1 MRPKDPILLLSF
13 LVLSSSCISVKATE
27 EESKIFN
34 YLNQIEYPFTEFKNE
49 NRNSSISDFLKE
61 DEILIL
67 KNWNN
72 SLGAPERL
80 LQSECIGCPD
90 HSSDLRPVYKVHNGK
105 FIHFGLGS
113 SQGIQNLIFRKN
125 GAFTDQFYLYEGAS
139 QQELQQEAEKK
150 NRTEFE
156 VIAGV
161 YPIEIGRKKL
171 YQELYEDNPLEAG
184 ENWYATPYPTQ
195 ILFER
200 SFLEKREDLGFR
212 FQGGLYSIQGQS
224 DSGEFRIYNFVEP
237 IYYANAMDTDAVSH
251 SSITD
256 AFYANATFF
265 LLDLESDMNVS
276 IQIKSHTPGK
286 DYRFSVLKN
295 QEFLTINEYLKN
307 NAGFYDQ
314 YRNKLKK
321 GSYLIRIL
329 HEDSDYAEKRLYTVY
344 IDKTTV
350 DQ

>member
-1 MRPKDPILLLSF
+1 MRLKTLVIVLGF

-27 EESKIFN
+27 EEIKIFN
-34 YLNQIEYPFTEFKNE
+34 YLNQIEYPFTEFNYG
-49 NRNSSISDFLKE
+49 NGTPSISDFLKE
-61 DEILIL
+61 DEILTL
-67 KNWNN
+67 KDWKK

-113 SQGIQNLIFRKN
+113 SQGIQNLVFRKN
-125 GAFTDQFYLYEGAS
+125 GAFTNQFYLYEGAS

-150 NRTEFE
+150 NSNEFE

-171 YQELYEDNPLEAG
+171 YQELYEDNPLDAG

-195 ILFER
+195 IVFER
-200 SFLEKREDLGFR
+200 SFLKNREDLVFR
-212 FQGGLYSIQGQS
+212 FQGGMYSIQGQS
-224 DSGEFRIYNFVEP
+224 NTGEFRIYNFVEP
-237 IYYANAMDTDAVSH
+237 VYYANAMDTDAVSY
-251 SSITD
+251 SSISD
-256 AFYANATFF
+256 AYYANATFF
-265 LLDLESDMNVS
+265 MLDLETAMSVS
-276 IQIKSHTPGK
+276 IQIKSKTQGK
-286 DYRFSVLKN
+286 EYKFSVLEN
-295 QEFLTINEYLKN
+295 ESFFTMDEYLKKDKEL
-307 NAGFYDQ
+307 YDQ
-314 YRNKLKK
+314 YKNKLKK

-329 HEDSDYAEKRLYTVY
+329 HEDSDYAEKRLYTIY

>member
-1 MRPKDPILLLSF
+1 MRLKTLVIVLGF
-13 LVLSSSCISVKATE
+13 QVLSSSCISVKATE
-27 EESKIFN
+27 EEINIFN
-34 YLNQIEYPFTEFKNE
+34 YLNQIEYPFTEFNYG
-49 NRNSSISDFLKE
+49 NGTPSISDFLKE
-61 DEILIL
+61 DEIFIL
-67 KNWNN
+67 KDWKK

-150 NRTEFE
+150 NRNEFE

-171 YQELYEDNPLEAG
+171 YQELYEDNPLDAG

-195 ILFER
+195 IVFER
-200 SFLEKREDLGFR
+200 SFLKKREDLAFR
-212 FQGGLYSIQGQS
+212 FQGGMYSIQHQS
-224 DSGEFRIYNFVEP
+224 NTGEFRIYNFVEP
-237 IYYANAMDTDAVSH
+237 VYYANAMDTDAVSY
-251 SSITD
+251 SSISD
-256 AFYANATFF
+256 AYYANATFF
-265 LLDLESDMNVS
+265 LLDLETAMNVS
-276 IQIKSHTPGK
+276 IQIKSKTQGK
-286 DYRFSVLKN
+286 EYKFSVLEN
-295 QEFLTINEYLKN
+295 ESFFTMDEYLKKDKEL
-307 NAGFYDQ
+307 YDQ
-314 YRNKLKK
+314 YKNKLKK
-321 GSYLIRIL
+321 GAYLIRIL
-329 HEDSDYAEKRLYTVY
+329 HEDSDYAEKPLYTIH
-344 IDKTTV
+344 IDKTSV